1 MTFLAIEPFPRF
13 EDNQRQAESHPQCRE
28 SAVPG
33 QRVLAI
39 ALVVLGWTAMAAS
52 RDIALVA
59 NKANSVTTVTIP
71 DLVKICKGQAN
82 RWPDGKPVTFFTRS
96 PASPDMKLVLEK
108 IYGIPKNEVPA
119 IIAAANHG
127 RTNHPAIV
135 VVDSDEALVK
145 KVESTPGAVGL
156 VDVYSIT
163 GGVTVVRVGGKLP
176 LEPGYVLHG
185 N

>member
-1 MTFLAIEPFPRF
+1 
-13 EDNQRQAESHPQCRE
+13 
-28 SAVPG
+28 
-33 QRVLAI
+33 
-39 ALVVLGWTAMAAS
+39 
-52 RDIALVA
+52 
-59 NKANSVTTVTIP
+59 
-71 DLVKICKGQAN
+71 
-82 RWPDGKPVTFFTRS
+82 
-96 PASPDMKLVLEK
+96 MKLVLEK
-108 IYGIPKNEVPA
+108 IYGIPKSEVSA